1 MFFLKYSSR
10 FKKDLKPYRYDKAVL
25 LELEKV
31 LDFLA
36 AGKTLP
42 EKYKNH
48 SLSGEFKGCFDCHL
62 KPDLIL
68 IYKIENA
75 EILVL
80 LLRIGSH
87 SELF

>member
-10 FKKDLKPYRYDKAVL
+10 FKKDLKPYRYDKVVL

>member
-10 FKKDLKPYRYDKAVL
+10 FKKDLKPYRYDKVVL

-48 SLSGEFKGCFDCHL
+48 PLSGEFKGCFDCHL

-68 IYKIENA
+68 IYHIE
-75 EILVL
+75 L
-80 LLRIGSH
+80 LLLSLELHSH
-87 SELF
+87 KP